1 MKSNGMSED
10 FHPGDIDSSQE
21 IKHRHTP
28 RRMKF
33 HVPTRGADRTDNAAG
48 DSRRVVYTG
57 SAVCVSGDVACDAG
71 AVYRRDYGRA
81 GQVVLI

>member
-33 HVPTRGADRTDNAAG
+33 HVPTRGADPRITRLAIAG
-48 DSRRVVYTG
+48 VLFILVALFACLAMWLATLGPFTGGTMVVP
-57 SAVCVSGDVACDAG
+57 
-71 AVYRRDYGRA
+71 GR
-81 GQVVLI
+81 LF